1 MQQDFEV
8 AVDAAETTEALWT
21 AFGDY
26 FHGSAVKR
34 LTYLHL
40 PPLGALDDRRPDM
53 KSHGLPDEAIEQYL
67 AGRHYRDNPILQ
79 RAQRSAE
86 PVYWDEI
93 DDMVLSANEKYFVEE
108 FQKVGLRYGVGIPA
122 HGPDGRR
129 GQFGLGFGGD
139 VRRLDRAVLAD
150 YRWVCQLTH
159 LRYCALIL
167 PTLGPLPEL
176 SNRETEVLAWVARGK
191 SNGTIGQILGISANT
206 VDAHLRRIYLK
217 LGVFDRISAAVRGIG
232 VGLIHAET
240 GLTA

>member
-8 AVDAAETTEALWT
+8 AVDAAETTEALWK

-53 KSHGLPDEAIEQYL
+53 KSHGVPDEAIEQYL

-93 DDMVLSANEKYFVEE
+93 DDMVLSAEREATSSRSSRRSACATASASRPMARTGGGGSSGWDSVAMS
-108 FQKVGLRYGVGIPA
+108 GGWT
-122 HGPDGRR
+122 GRCSR
-129 GQFGLGFGGD
+129 
-139 VRRLDRAVLAD
+139 
-150 YRWVCQLTH
+150 
-159 LRYCALIL
+159 
-167 PTLGPLPEL
+167 
-176 SNRETEVLAWVARGK
+176 
-191 SNGTIGQILGISANT
+191 TIAGSA
-206 VDAHLRRIYLK
+206 
-217 LGVFDRISAAVRGIG
+217 S
-232 VGLIHAET
+232 
-240 GLTA
+240 